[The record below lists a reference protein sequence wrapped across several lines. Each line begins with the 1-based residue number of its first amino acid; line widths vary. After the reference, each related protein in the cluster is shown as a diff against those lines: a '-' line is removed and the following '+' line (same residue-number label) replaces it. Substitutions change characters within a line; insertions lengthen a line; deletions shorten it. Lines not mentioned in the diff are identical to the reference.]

1 MNKYNSLLF
10 LFLFS
15 WWIHLNAQ
23 TEKQIDSLEKAYE
36 TAVDISQ
43 KIEAA
48 SKLGNLYMSLDPNK
62 ASEILKAALQ
72 LSEAKNYPKGEYIIN
87 KDFAYLYN
95 LKAKHDSA
103 IFYAKTSLDLA
114 QKLQD
119 SSLYSLPYAHLAWA
133 YSITGKY
140 DLAEK
145 ACLRNIEI
153 STKINDW
160 ESLSKA
166 YFTLGNNYFE
176 RNRAPAALQAYL
188 KVDSILGIHNPDDLT
203 LVSNNL
209 NIGQLLIQDEK
220 FQNAEGYVVRAQK
233 MAAKSKNKYQIAVV
247 DLIHGTLKVYTEDYD
262 EALQSLEQALS
273 YFQEIQEDYDLGE
286 THHQL
291 GELYFGK
298 EDYDKSVDHLEKS
311 VFYHD
316 KVGDPLG
323 VATSKLTLGIIAKK
337 RGENNK
343 AIKYLEDTNA
353 IFESTETEYLLEE
366 RVNTFQELSILY
378 SKEKN
383 FEKAYSYSELH
394 AKLNDTLV
402 RKRNS
407 NQLNDLET
415 KYQTEKKQQQI
426 ELLTTQNELAEQR
439 TTNQRNLFMAGGS
452 VLALSFIGLFFLYRN
467 KQKTNKK
474 LRELDSMKSNF
485 FANISH
491 EFRTPLTLISGPI
504 QEKLENQK
512 TPKKDR
518 DAFEMIQRNNNRLL
532 GLVDQLLDLSKID
545 AGKLKLR
552 ISQGNLKSI
561 LGTLVDSFSYRAQQK
576 KVSFTSVIE
585 DTLDKAWF
593 DRDMV
598 EKIILNL
605 LSNAFK
611 YAPEGG
617 TVKLN
622 ARNSQN
628 NQMVLE
634 IINSVDGQ
642 THANLDDF
650 FDRFY
655 QGDPQTEGAGIG
667 LALVKELVS
676 LHRGTISANL
686 EDQNHIKFT
695 VTLPVSRAAFNSD
708 EIQDTPLESS
718 ASMVNTAS
726 LPDDPEDLDLEILDE
741 KPLLLVVE
749 DNPDVQ
755 LLLKNTFKNDFNV
768 LEAPNGEVGIV
779 KAVEHVPDI
788 IISDVMMPIKDGILL
803 TETLKKDERT
813 SHIPIVLLTAKAGE
827 ENVLKGIESGADDYM
842 VKPFSGKIL
851 KSKINKLVSLRKK
864 LQERYSQ
871 EVILKPADIAINS
884 VDEQFLNKVQKVLD
898 SSVVESSFNTEEF
911 SKAVGMS
918 RMQLHRKLKALTG
931 LSASEFIRSQRLKLA
946 ADLLH
951 KSDINVS
958 QVGYSVG
965 FNDHSYFSKCFKEA
979 YGKTPSEYAKKG

>member
-1 MNKYNSLLF
+1 MNKYNSLLL

-15 WWIHLNAQ
+15 WGILLNAQ

-36 TAVDISQ
+36 TAVGISQ

-62 ASEILKAALQ
+62 ANTVLKEALQ
-72 LSEAKNYPKGEYIIN
+72 LSETKNYLKGKYTIS
-87 KDFAYLYN
+87 KDLAYLYN

-103 IFYAKTSLDLA
+103 IFFARKSLDLA
-114 QKLQD
+114 DKLQD
-119 SSLYSLPYAHLAWA
+119 STLYSLPYTNLAWA

-140 DLAEK
+140 NLAEK
-145 ACLRNIEI
+145 VCLQNIKI

-160 ESLSKA
+160 ESLSRA

-203 LVSNNL
+203 LISNNL

-220 FQNAEGYVVRAQK
+220 YQNAEGYVLQAQK
-233 MAAKSKNKYQIAVV
+233 MALKSNNKYQIAVV
-247 DLIHGTLKVYTEDYD
+247 NLIHGTLKVHTKNYD

-298 EDYDKSVDHLEKS
+298 EEYDKSIEHLEKS

-316 KVGDPLG
+316 RVGDPLG

-337 RGENNK
+337 KGENSK
-343 AIKYLEDTNA
+343 AIKYLEDTSV
-353 IFESTETEYLLEE
+353 IFESTENEYLLEE
-366 RVNTFQELSILY
+366 RVSTFQELSILY
-378 SKEKN
+378 SMEKRFKE
-383 FEKAYSYSELH
+383 AYSYSELH

-415 KYQTEKKQQQI
+415 KYQTEKQQQQI
-426 ELLTTQNELAEQR
+426 ELLTAQNELAVQR

-452 VLALSFIGLFFLYRN
+452 VLALSFVGLFFLYRN

-518 DAFEMIQRNNNRLL
+518 EAFEMIQRNNNRLL

-545 AGKLKLR
+545 AGKLKLH

-576 KVSFTSVIE
+576 KVSFTSSIE
-585 DTLDKAWF
+585 DTLSEVWF
-593 DRDMV
+593 DKDMM
-598 EKIILNL
+598 EKIVLNL

-611 YAPEGG
+611 YAPEDG

-622 ARNSQN
+622 AFSGQN

-634 IINSVDGQ
+634 LINSVDGQ
-642 THANLDDF
+642 THPNLDNF

-655 QGDPQTEGAGIG
+655 QGDPQAEGAGIG

-676 LHRGTISANL
+676 LHKGTISAVL

-695 VTLPVSRAAFNSD
+695 VTLPINRSVFDSE
-708 EIQDTPLESS
+708 EIQNAPQQSS
-718 ASMVNTAS
+718 VSTVNNTYTT
-726 LPDDPEDLDLEILDE
+726 DVEDIDLETLDE

-755 LLLKNTFKNDFNV
+755 LLLKNTFENDFNV
-768 LEAPNGEVGIV
+768 LGAPNGEVGIA

-788 IISDVMMPIKDGILL
+788 VISDVMMPIMDGISL
-803 TETLKKDERT
+803 TETLKNDERT

-851 KSKINKLVSLRKK
+851 RSKINKLVLLRKK

-884 VDEQFLNKVQKVLD
+884 VDEQFLNKVQQVLD
-898 SSVVESSFNTEEF
+898 SSVVESYFNTEEF

-946 ADLLH
+946 ADLLQ

-979 YGKTPSEYAKKG
+979 YGKTPSDYAKKG